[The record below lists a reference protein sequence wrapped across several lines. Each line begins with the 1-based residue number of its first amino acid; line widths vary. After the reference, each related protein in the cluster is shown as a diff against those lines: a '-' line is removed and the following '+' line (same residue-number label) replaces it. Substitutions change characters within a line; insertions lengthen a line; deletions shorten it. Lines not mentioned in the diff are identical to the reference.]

1 MPVKKLPAMKSLA
14 KVKWK
19 RTGLS
24 KTGLATVAGGVGVGA
39 LVAHKSKKKRK

>member
-1 MPVKKLPAMKSLA
+1 MPVKHLPAMKSLA

-24 KTGLATVAGGVGVGA
+24 KTGLATITVGAGAGA
-39 LVAHKSKKKRK
+39 LVAHKGKKKK